1 MPADRSPAPAPG
13 RRRPEPL
20 PLAWVAKFAEV
31 TEAMARRAVADGAI
45 SKPYGVP
52 TVVALRVYAS
62 LADFPWPG
70 ESRARN
76 EKSQPQLRD
85 IVTIPEQVS
94 MLASD
99 PEVGPEATMW
109 VTPVH
114 VVLAR
119 TQAERLEVE
128 MGLRGE
134 LLADDISV
142 RIAVGRW
149 IADARSKVAAAPKA
163 RRSAARA
170 PNAAIGA
177 AA

>member
-1 MPADRSPAPAPG
+1 
-13 RRRPEPL
+13 
-20 PLAWVAKFAEV
+20 
-31 TEAMARRAVADGAI
+31 
-45 SKPYGVP
+45 
-52 TVVALRVYAS
+52 
-62 LADFPWPG
+62 
-70 ESRARN
+70 
-76 EKSQPQLRD
+76 
-85 IVTIPEQVS
+85 

-99 PEVGPEATMW
+99 PDVGPEATMW

-119 TQAERLEVE
+119 TQAERIEVE

-149 IADARSKVAAAPKA
+149 IADARAKVAAAPRA
-163 RRSAARA
+163 RRSAPRA
-170 PNAAIGA
+170 PNASIGA